1 VTGVHAHRQSS
12 GSEKQRKRDNN
23 APTKNTQ
30 MFCVLRDA
38 AVLWFSWDGV
48 LAWCVLRDAAVLWFR
63 LHHAILLFRYDSIKS
78 LKKRTHGLPRH
89 GRIQGETKAR
99 QRTHGEGDC
108 KGAVYHPRAVVRV
121 GELARVIGCI
131 QACMHHPPP
140 CACSSTVEDR
150 PSVVCDVISVWQN
163 SWLECHVRAPVPL
176 RTDLQWCVTS
186 SSACGRIHS

>member
-1 VTGVHAHRQSS
+1 MPTYVLCFQGCSS
-12 GSEKQRKRDNN
+12 ALVQ
-23 APTKNTQ
+23 APPCNSI
-30 MFCVLRDA
+30 VSLR
-38 AVLWFSWDGV
+38 L
-48 LAWCVLRDAAVLWFR
+48 
-63 LHHAILLFRYDSIKS
+63 SIKS

-150 PSVVCDVISVWQN
+150 PSVVCGIISVWQN

-176 RTDLQWCVTS
+176 RTDETQDSTHTPLPPPYDR
-186 SSACGRIHS
+186 A